1 MGRMPRFRTVLCSLV
16 ICAALGLVSAVCACS
31 STGSAKR
38 ATVTFERQG
47 GTTTDFP
54 VEVVA
59 TPEDRARGLMFRK
72 SLGESEGM
80 LFLFPREQS
89 LAFWMK
95 NTFISLDMIF
105 VSSDWRVVGVLKN
118 VPPLTEDRRMVD
130 APSQY
135 VLEFVG
141 GFAERNRIEPGNRVI
156 VSGQL
161 PHSH

>member
-1 MGRMPRFRTVLCSLV
+1 V
-16 ICAALGLVSAVCACS
+16 
-31 STGSAKR
+31 
-38 ATVTFERQG
+38 TVTFERDG
-47 GTTTDFP
+47 RSTRDFH

-72 SLGESEGM
+72 SLDSDVGM
-80 LFLFPREQS
+80 LFLFPREQP

-118 VPPLTEDRRMVD
+118 VPPLTEDRRMVEGL
-130 APSQY
+130 SQY

-141 GFAERNRIEPGNRVI
+141 GFAETNRIEPGSRVI
-156 VSGQL
+156 VKGQL
-161 PHSH
+161 PASH

>member
-1 MGRMPRFRTVLCSLV
+1 MAERRTVLCSLA
-16 ICAALGLVSAVCACS
+16 ISAVLALMSALCACNPTES
-31 STGSAKR
+31 GKGVTVAFQREGG
-38 ATVTFERQG
+38 ATP
-47 GTTTDFP
+47 DFH

-59 TPEDRARGLMFRK
+59 TPEERARGLMFRK
-72 SLGESEGM
+72 SLGDNDGM
-80 LFLFPREQS
+80 LFLFPREQP

-118 VPPLTEDRRMVD
+118 VPPLTEDRRMVEGS
-130 APSQY
+130 SQY

-141 GFAERNRIEPGNRVI
+141 GFAERNRIEAGNKVV